1 MSTFQPQR
9 PRRTVATLTSP
20 QEAELSARTASLG
33 ERAQSLFEHVRA
45 YDKLGQI
52 GEGLEKRLEVV
63 DRLIATLSDQQ
74 HGDQF
79 TAQVVFNPSSRW
91 NGVRFRAWQPSGAES
106 VDRRVKFFE
115 GLKCS
120 LVRDQNNNPVLRK
133 QAARPVKLAIKNTL
147 VDLDHF
153 VNLES
158 AGIYSLNNHPEWQGM
173 GNLYAAAAAM
183 MKRDVPLDTAIL
195 YELSERL
202 FKLSYAVEYAFDF
215 TCSRKDASFRGS
227 SQVRDGTLTSG
238 WRLGLPIPRGAL
250 IVSVEEKDGVELLS
264 YGVPREDASASG
276 YEDEFWRDSNEQL
289 DDREDEPQL
298 GRALVA
304 TRQIAIPSAG
314 KTEMCHVELGQLQY
328 HRFGNVFEIH
338 SIIVDESARGQA
350 IGTQLMNA
358 FLGDVVK
365 HTPPCAVFIDVPTCA
380 TAGSGY
386 QYPSMDRFLTSYG
399 FRWVSGAAEGFA
411 RYEWAREF
419 AAPLLKHL
427 TESA

>member
-9 PRRTVATLTSP
+9 PNRPAVTLTSS
-20 QEAELSARTASLG
+20 QEAALSARTARLG
-33 ERAQSLFEHVRA
+33 ERAQSLLEHVRA
-45 YDKLGQI
+45 YDRLDQI
-52 GEGLEKRLEVV
+52 GAGLGKRLEVV
-63 DRLIATLSDQQ
+63 DRLITTLTDQQ
-74 HGDQF
+74 HGDQS
-79 TAQVVFNPSSRW
+79 TAQVILNTSSRW
-91 NGVRFRAWQPSGAES
+91 DGVRFRAWQPSGAES
-106 VDRRVKFFE
+106 VERRIKFFE
-115 GLKCS
+115 GLKCG
-120 LVRDQNNNPVLRK
+120 LINDQNNNPILRK
-133 QAARPVKLAIKNTL
+133 QAARQVKLAIKNTL

-153 VNLES
+153 INLES

-183 MKRDVPLDTAIL
+183 MKGDVPLDKAML

-202 FKLSYAVEYAFDF
+202 FTLSYAVEYAFDF
-215 TCSRKDASFRGS
+215 TCSRKDASFHGS
-227 SQVRDGTLTSG
+227 SQARDGTLTSG
-238 WRLGLPIPRGAL
+238 WRLGLPIPQGAL

-264 YGVPREDASASG
+264 YSAPLEDASASG
-276 YEDEFWRDSNEQL
+276 FEDECWRDSNEQL
-289 DDREDEPQL
+289 DDREDKPRL
-298 GRALVA
+298 GRGLVA
-304 TRQIAIPSAG
+304 TRQIVIPRVG
-314 KTEMCHVELGQLQY
+314 KAAMCDVELGQLQY

-365 HTPPCAVFIDVPTCA
+365 HTPPCAVFTDVPTRA

-419 AAPLLKHL
+419 AEPLLR
-427 TESA
+427 SRV